1 MMIQYYVINRLVRSV
16 SAPLDKDR
24 FLSPDID
31 AVTKLLQDEKV
42 SDYTLIGY
50 NKYGLDYLI
59 GHFDE

>member
-42 SDYTLIGY
+42 GDYTQC
-50 NKYGLDYLI
+50 NKANNSTFYRYS
-59 GHFDE
+59 FR